1 MEKLHIKNY
10 SEYLKSLKKDFRF
23 VKNMPSDGE
32 LRSFISK
39 YNLYSDWKIDKDDV
53 RQDITCQILN
63 YKISDKQRK
72 SIISYKE
79 YFIKLKEVFG
89 IPKFMP
95 EDSEIE
101 DFITDYGLD
110 KNWGINVKDVYEDLE
125 KIISGKYDEFYK
137 DSVHEKKLSVYKLR
151 QQLYSTTSSTQR
163 RIPARNLSFSST
175 LKNISCNSEETLQK
189 TARLKSSVMNGLSS
203 KSAKQKAVTR
213 SEKKKPKFEK
223 IILIDGDNHFDEG
236 QKGIENAPKNIKI
249 KAFFVQLGAWKN
261 FNKKYGHKSN
271 VSSKLVAPG
280 KQAVDKQIQAE
291 VEQYLKKEIQDITIV
306 SQDNDFKKFID
317 KVEKNN
323 NFRNKISETK
333 SVAEKLKMD
342 KKRKNL

>member
-1 MEKLHIKNY
+1 M
-10 SEYLKSLKKDFRF
+10 KDFRI

-203 KSAKQKAVTR
+203 KSAKQKAVTQP
-213 SEKKKPKFEK
+213 EKKIPKLEK
-223 IILIDGDNHFDEG
+223 TIFIDGDNNINEG
-236 QKGIENAPKNIKI
+236 QKGIENTSKDVTII
-249 KAFFVQLGAWKN
+249 AFFSQLGAQ
-261 FNKKYGHKSN
+261 KKFDMKYRHKHN
-271 VSSKLVAPG
+271 VSSIFVPPG
-280 KQAVDKQIQAE
+280 NQAVDNRIKTKVGQL
-291 VEQYLKKEIQDITIV
+291 LKKKNQDITIV
-306 SQDNDFKKFID
+306 SQDTDFKKYID
-317 KVEKNN
+317 KKRNN
-323 NFRNKISETK
+323 NLKNKISVTK
-333 SVAEKLKMD
+333 SVAEKLKID
-342 KKRKNL
+342 KNRKNL